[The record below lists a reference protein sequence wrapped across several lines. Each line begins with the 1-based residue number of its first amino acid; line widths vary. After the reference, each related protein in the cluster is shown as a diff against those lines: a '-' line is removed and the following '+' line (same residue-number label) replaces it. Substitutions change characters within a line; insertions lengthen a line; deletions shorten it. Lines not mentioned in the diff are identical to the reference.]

1 MSTYPSRPRNIQ
13 IEQVLPRRLDE
24 GETGAGLLI
33 STDRGHIPAII
44 HAPLDEADANADAD
58 PNAAANADPSAVAN
72 ADPSAVADANADTN
86 PVANA
91 DTDASRTP
99 VSAAGSIV
107 WIAGARGGFAGP
119 AGGLYAQLA
128 QEFADQRGIVS
139 LRLDYR
145 KPNAFEECALDLIA
159 GLNFLKGS
167 GRGPA
172 VIVGHSFGGA
182 VVIAVATLHYHTAGV
197 VALAPQTYGARGAG
211 QLAPIP
217 LLVVHGKADTRLPYS
232 GAVAIHSWAQDP
244 RQLVL
249 YDNAEHRLD
258 ECRAPLA
265 DLLRDWIPAQLAAS
279 ATLPYWSDD
288 N

>member
-13 IEQVLPRRLDE
+13 IEQVLPRHLDE

-44 HAPLDEADANADAD
+44 HAPPDEADADTDTNAAADAD
-58 PNAAANADPSAVAN
+58 
-72 ADPSAVADANADTN
+72 
-86 PVANA
+86 
-91 DTDASRTP
+91 ASLASHP
-99 VSAAGSIV
+99 GSIV
-107 WIAGARGGFAGP
+107 WITGARGGFAGP
-119 AGGLYAQLA
+119 ASGLYAQLA

-145 KPNAFEECALDLIA
+145 KPNIVEECALDLIA

-217 LLVVHGKADTRLPYS
+217 LLVVHGKADTRLPYA

-258 ECRAPLA
+258 ECRDQLA
-265 DLLRDWIPAQLAAS
+265 DLLREWIPAQLAAS
-279 ATLPYWSDD
+279 ASLPYWSAD